1 MRNLDAPWTASRSFC
16 ISAYSKAKVQ
26 RGGAHIGGVAV
37 HDLQALDGEHALP
50 PPQRLAAAA
59 VLADDAPAAAAH
71 LALAGEY
78 LVYQPE
84 ELAGYNGEGCD
95 LRMRPQ
101 LVTGT
106 AARRSLPTAAATAC
120 PLAQLWRSNL

>member
-1 MRNLDAPWTASRSFC
+1 MPPGRRQPPPAN
-16 ISAYSKAKVQ
+16 SAACSAETVQ

-71 LALAGEY
+71 LALAGED
-78 LVYQPE
+78 LVHQPE
-84 ELAGYNGEGCD
+84 ELAVNNCKGGN

-101 LVTGT
+101 LVSST
-106 AARRSLPTAAATAC
+106 AARRSVQPAAAIAC
-120 PLAQLWRSNL
+120 PRARLWPSTL